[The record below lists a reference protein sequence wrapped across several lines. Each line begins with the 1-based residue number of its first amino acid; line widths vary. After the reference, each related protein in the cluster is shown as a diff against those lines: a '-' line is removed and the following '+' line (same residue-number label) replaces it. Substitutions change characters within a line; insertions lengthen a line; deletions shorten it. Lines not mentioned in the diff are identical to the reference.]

1 MQRLKKKDRGK
12 SVFFSKIIMK
22 GGANVRRFVNVQ
34 STRES
39 PVYNR
44 KLVSIVNRNE
54 GNRKDERPGSA
65 AEAE

>member
-1 MQRLKKKDRGK
+1 M
-12 SVFFSKIIMK
+12 
-22 GGANVRRFVNVQ
+22 RRFVDAQ

-39 PVYNR
+39 PVYR
-44 KLVSIVNRNE
+44 KLVSIVHINE